1 MQHSTAAA
9 ASARRACT
17 VLGIATVW
25 HAWHACL
32 LLLQLCSLHHT
43 TTNCLVLT
51 APAPRQAPV

>member
-25 HAWHACL
+25 HACL

-43 TTNCLVLT
+43 TTNCLVLI